1 MIRYPFDQT
10 QVEKE
15 IEKIDNKWL
24 KKAAIR
30 TKGFIEKGFF
40 EEKSSIWSSV
50 KPVYMALQHNKCIF
64 CERQFEGVEYGKIEH
79 DLEHFRPKGKVGAWP
94 GSDNEAQR
102 YDFPTGDK
110 FDAGYYWLAYDL
122 HNYAAACKVCN
133 STFKKTFFP
142 IGANR
147 VNLPVNE
154 QNKPSPAELASEKPL
169 LCYPLGEIDDDPE
182 DLITF
187 SATTAVPVHTTGDKH
202 ERAKV
207 MIDFFGLNVREQ
219 LHRERAS
226 HICIFGPAFEKQIAG
241 LASGA
246 DLQIIEA
253 ITAQHL
259 PHSACL
265 KAFARLWTINV
276 PLAKQIYESCRL
288 VALARTP
295 IAPTFADKT
304 QAPPNA
310 PKASTSII

>member
-147 VNLPVNE
+147 VSFPVNE
-154 QNKPSPAELASEKPL
+154 QDKPSSVELASEKPL

-187 SATTAVPVHTTGDKH
+187 IATIAVPVHATGYKH

-207 MIDFFGLNVREQ
+207 MIDFFGLNERELLQ
-219 LHRERAS
+219 NERAQMIS
-226 HICIFGPAFEKQIAG
+226 VVGPVFEKQSVG
-241 LASGA
+241 LASA
-246 DLQIIEA
+246 DDLEIIRMTMA
-253 ITAQHL
+253 PHQR
-259 PHSACL
+259 HSACL
-265 KAFARLWTINV
+265 KAFARLWTTDA
-276 PLAKQIYESCRL
+276 PLAKQIYESCLLR
-288 VALARTP
+288 ALAAIHFSP
-295 IAPTFADKT
+295 LSPTKSKPPP
-304 QAPPNA
+304 APPKPA
-310 PKASTSII
+310 PA